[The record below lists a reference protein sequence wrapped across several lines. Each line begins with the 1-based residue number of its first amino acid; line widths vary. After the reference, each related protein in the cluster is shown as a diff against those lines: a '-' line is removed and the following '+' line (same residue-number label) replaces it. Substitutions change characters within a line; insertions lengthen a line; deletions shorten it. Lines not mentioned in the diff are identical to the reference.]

1 MVCFV
6 SNTARGAI
14 SLFGLLALSYA
25 LLLTLSKPL
34 WDLRTE
40 DSSLLTRLY
49 QLELE
54 ITELKNDQVASEVL
68 ESVDDE
74 KNPITNFPTV
84 NLNSLPENR
93 SIFFIETDDEALTF
107 EKRHLCAFESAAE
120 KNSARD
126 VFVLLNTASKMLSIP
141 GYL

>member
-40 DSSLLTRLY
+40 ASSLLTRLY

-107 EKRHLCAFESAAE
+107 EKRHLCAFE
-120 KNSARD
+120 NI
-126 VFVLLNTASKMLSIP
+126 F
-141 GYL
+141 